1 LFFLAPSLVPRR
13 AYEPP
18 IKNDCTHAYV
28 GKVVLVAIFMLPF
41 IAVMHGQEL
50 PDAPQAVIKHQIP
63 PVDKQTPLLAK
74 PVNPI
79 PGSADWFRERGYF
92 KLARIVPILLHIH
105 LNPVY
110 DKPKRG
116 RPRRP

>member
-1 LFFLAPSLVPRR
+1 MKPT
-13 AYEPP
+13 

-28 GKVVLVAIFMLPF
+28 GMVVLVAIFMLLF

-63 PVDKQTPLLAK
+63 PVPKQMPLLGK
-74 PVNPI
+74 PVNPVL
-79 PGSADWFRERGYF
+79 GSADWFRERGYF
-92 KLARIVPILLHIH
+92 KLARIMPVLLHIH
-105 LNPVY
+105 LKLSY

-116 RPRRP
+116 RPRQP